1 METENHNKSI
11 WTAYFPLLLGFTSLF
26 LLILATIF
34 WGLWTNI
41 EGAVIANGK
50 LSVENNQQIV
60 QHEDGGVISEI
71 LASDGDEVQ
80 AGDIL
85 ISFDDVFLK
94 SELAIVESQLFEV
107 LARRARLESE
117 RDERDEMIM
126 PNWLKIYDKEKTDVQ
141 SLFETQRRLF
151 HARKAT
157 VEEQRKQ
164 LDEQIE
170 QIQAEIVGVRAELKS
185 IQIQY
190 DLFSQERSTSEALLK
205 KGLVQKSQVLSLR
218 RNEANLS
225 GSIGRLTSKI
235 AQLERQITTVRIEE
249 LRLASSRREEAM
261 SLLSDVGVSQRE
273 MLERRTFI
281 EERLS
286 RMDVRAPVAGTVL
299 GSKFFANNAVVRPA
313 DPIMYIV
320 PEERPFIVDAQI
332 DPVHIDQVY
341 SGQKAYLRL
350 SALDQRTTPEI
361 NGKVL
366 FISAD
371 ALVDEVAKTNFYHV
385 QILPDIDELNNVG
398 LENIVLGMPVEVY
411 LRTGKQTPLRYL
423 TKPLLDYFNK
433 ALRE

>member
-34 WGLWTNI
+34 WGLLTNI

-190 DLFSQERSTSEALLK
+190 DLFSQERSTSEDLLK

-235 AQLERQITTVRIEE
+235 AQLEKI
-249 LRLASSRREEAM
+249 
-261 SLLSDVGVSQRE
+261 G
-273 MLERRTFI
+273 
-281 EERLS
+281 
-286 RMDVRAPVAGTVL
+286 RA
-299 GSKFFANNAVVRPA
+299 
-313 DPIMYIV
+313 
-320 PEERPFIVDAQI
+320 
-332 DPVHIDQVY
+332 
-341 SGQKAYLRL
+341 
-350 SALDQRTTPEI
+350 
-361 NGKVL
+361 
-366 FISAD
+366 
-371 ALVDEVAKTNFYHV
+371 HV
-385 QILPDIDELNNVG
+385 
-398 LENIVLGMPVEVY
+398 
-411 LRTGKQTPLRYL
+411 
-423 TKPLLDYFNK
+423 
-433 ALRE
+433 